1 MNHLSMLNTHPPL
14 DGLLAVEKPGC
25 PDANPLPPH
34 DPSLPLPA
42 RPRLWS
48 SHDVVARVRRLSGE
62 RRIGHTGTLDP
73 MASGLLLL
81 CLGKATRLVE
91 FYQHQTKRYS
101 AQIRLGGSTDTD
113 DATGTLLSSVPV
125 PPLDSAA
132 IDRALDLFRGEYL
145 QKTPRYSALKQQGET
160 LYQRMRRGAEV
171 DPPSRLVTF
180 YQIDL
185 VNFSP
190 PDRIDLAVE
199 CSAGTYLR
207 SLARDLGEQLGTAA
221 YLQSLHR
228 QAIGLFNVAEAHSLA
243 RIEAACQQ
251 NQLPA
256 LLLPLGDRLSM
267 PEYPLDSGTLQRL
280 SFGQITPL
288 TVSLC
293 TPDRQLA
300 AARDEQGRLAGII
313 RRVGCT
319 DTPIP
324 WLWKA
329 EKWLQ

>member
-1 MNHLSMLNTHPPL
+1 MNHLPCAYLPL

-91 FYQHQTKRYS
+91 FYQHQTKRYT
-101 AQIRLGGSTDTD
+101 ARIRLGGSTDTD
-113 DATGTLLSSVPV
+113 DATGTLLANAPV
-125 PPLDSAA
+125 PPLDTAA
-132 IDRALDLFRGEYL
+132 IEHALDLFRGEYL
-145 QKTPRYSALKQQGET
+145 QKTPRYSALKQQGEP

-190 PDRIDLAVE
+190 PDCIDLAVE

-243 RIEAACQQ
+243 SIEAACQQ

-256 LLLPLGDRLSM
+256 LLLPPGDRLSM
-267 PEYPLDSGTLQRL
+267 PEYPLDASTLQRL

-288 TVSLC
+288 TVSRC

-300 AARDEQGRLAGII
+300 AAQDEHGRLAGII
-313 RRVGCT
+313 RRVG
-319 DTPIP
+319 DTPTT